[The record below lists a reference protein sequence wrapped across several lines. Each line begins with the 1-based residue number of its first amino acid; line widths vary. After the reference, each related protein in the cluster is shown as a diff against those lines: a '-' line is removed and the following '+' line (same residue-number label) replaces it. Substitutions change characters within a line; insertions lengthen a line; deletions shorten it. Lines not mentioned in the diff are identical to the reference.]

1 MKKRAVAVLLIAGMV
16 FCAAVCGETN
26 KNQTDT
32 KSEKELTDAADDSNA
47 KKTVS
52 SGVRIVSVKDV
63 SDYMKIGEYKGIS
76 LDRNLY
82 EVTDEDIELEIQY
95 ELEDTGAEVKDG
107 TVENGDMVT
116 INFTGTIDGK
126 EFEGGS
132 AEDYELIIGDGEMID
147 GFEDGI
153 IGMKKGESR
162 EVEVTF
168 PEDYY
173 EESVAG
179 KAAVF
184 EITLQKFTRPAELS
198 DEWVAANTEY
208 KTVEEYRTSIR
219 EELELMYIESADY
232 NLYDDA
238 WNEVYASSELIE
250 YPEEDIEQA
259 IAAYKKMNEDYIQ
272 EAEMEISEFL
282 EIQGMTEEEYEETCR
297 EYAEYKVEQNLIVQG
312 IMDAEGLSLE
322 DEETQALKDELVEEY
337 GCESIEELIETYG
350 EQEVNESL
358 ALLRVEHFIVDHAE
372 VNEVSG
378 DAANEDYDMEF
389 LDEVLEDLE
398 PAEEIEEESEVAVSD
413 EDAVVEE

>member
-16 FCAAVCGETN
+16 FCAAACGETN

-52 SGVRIVSVKDV
+52 SGARIVSVKDV

-250 YPEEDIEQA
+250 YPEEDLEQA

-272 EAEMEISEFL
+272 EAEMEMSEFL

>member
-16 FCAAVCGETN
+16 FCAAACGETN

-32 KSEKELTDAADDSNA
+32 KSEKELTDASDDSNA
-47 KKTVS
+47 QKTVA
-52 SGVRIVSVKDV
+52 SGARIVSVKDV

-82 EVTDEDIELEIQY
+82 DVTDEDIELEIQY

-198 DEWVAANTEY
+198 DEWVVANTEY

-238 WNEVYASSELIE
+238 WNEVYASSELIK

-272 EAEMEISEFL
+272 EAEMEMSEFL